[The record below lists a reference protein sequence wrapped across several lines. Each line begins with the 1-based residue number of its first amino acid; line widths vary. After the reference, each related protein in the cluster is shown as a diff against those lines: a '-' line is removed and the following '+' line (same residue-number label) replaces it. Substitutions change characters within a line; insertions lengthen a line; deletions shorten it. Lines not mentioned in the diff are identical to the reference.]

1 MNQKKQHYNLSKSK
15 FLASYDLINKY
26 KLKNFFSIPRIQ
38 NLSLNVSSNNLKS
51 LLNENQS
58 FLNKFF
64 FLVFFL
70 FTSNKTFLKSEN
82 SIKSKT
88 NLLKENENFLI
99 QNTISNKILL
109 SNFQRDFFNENS
121 VISFLRKNINTFDFS
136 LREETLK
143 IQFDVPFAMLHDFNY
158 LLDNMPRKSALK
170 EGDLCFT
177 FTFTN
182 IDKKNFPQN
191 SIKGFFKNLPFFWF
205 I

>member
-1 MNQKKQHYNLSKSK
+1 MNQKKQHYNLNKSK
-15 FLASYDLINKY
+15 FLASYDLTNKY

-88 NLLKENENFLI
+88 NLLKENEDFFI
-99 QNTISNKILL
+99 QNTISDKILL

-121 VISFLRKNINTFDFS
+121 VTSFLRKNINTFDFS

-143 IQFDVPFAMLHDFNY
+143 IRFEVPFAMLHDFNY
-158 LLDNMPRKSALK
+158 LLDSMPRKSGLK